1 MDDYRVAA
9 AAAAAR
15 ISFARAVLIILKV
28 FGAVHCG
35 GFPRGPLTI
44 LLLLLLFAIQF
55 VEQFVLVLIERVCEL
70 THYTLRDI
78 FC

>member
-1 MDDYRVAA
+1 MDDYCVAV
-9 AAAAAR
+9 AAAR
-15 ISFARAVLIILKV
+15 ISFARGVLIILKV

-44 LLLLLLFAIQF
+44 LLLLLFAIQF